1 MHGYDFYTDPDTGKR
16 WGIELSTGEVR
27 EAVTIE
33 AVAGTIY
40 YTPEQQ
46 RDIERRKQA
55 MLERLEREENA
66 RLQREAHRKLGNS
79 FYFIP
84 TSERFDGLSP
94 ATVTRLIYLNTFL
107 ALDNHKLM
115 LTQRSALR
123 KNDLQDVL
131 GVSKSTVNRFVDEV
145 TPQYIQVTDSGLL
158 VNKDVFMRGKIH
170 NPQHEQLMKFYCA
183 GVQTLYKAV
192 ETNMHARLGNLF
204 KLLPF
209 VNIEWNLLCRP
220 ECVME
225 KDLNKIE
232 LLSMADFCGLIR
244 FDVAHLNDLVS
255 SYKEIVFDVDGR
267 KELFCAMTYDGVHT
281 GTAKICINPHIL
293 YSGTCPDN
301 VKGFSAL
308 CRV

>member
-1 MHGYDFYTDPDTGKR
+1 MR
-16 WGIELSTGEVR
+16 
-27 EAVTIE
+27 
-33 AVAGTIY
+33 
-40 YTPEQQ
+40 
-46 RDIERRKQA
+46 
-55 MLERLEREENA
+55 
-66 RLQREAHRKLGNS
+66 
-79 FYFIP
+79 
-84 TSERFDGLSP
+84 
-94 ATVTRLIYLNTFL
+94 
-107 ALDNHKLM
+107 
-115 LTQRSALR
+115 TQRSPLR

-220 ECVME
+220 EYVME

-232 LLSMADFCGLIR
+232 LLSMADFCGLIG

-267 KELFCAMTYDGVHT
+267 KELFCAMTYDGVHAD
-281 GTAKICINPHIL
+281 TAKICINPHIL

>member
-1 MHGYDFYTDPDTGKR
+1 MDDSTGQTLAVER
-16 WGIELSTGEVR
+16 CTGEVYD
-27 EAVTIE
+27 TFT
-33 AVAGTIY
+33 GTFAIGTQFI
-40 YTPEQQ
+40 TPEQQ
-46 RDIERRKQA
+46 RENSRRKQA

-107 ALDNHKLM
+107 ALDNHRLM
-115 LTQRSALR
+115 RKQRSPMKR
-123 KNDLQDVL
+123 DDLHEVL
-131 GVSKSTVNRFVDEV
+131 GVSKSTANRFFDEV
-145 TPQYIQVTDSGLL
+145 TPQYIQETDTGLL

-170 NPQHEQLMKFYCA
+170 NPQHEQLMKFYCV

-192 ETNMHARLGNLF
+192 KISKHARLGSLF

-209 VNIEWNLLCRP
+209 INIEWNLLCRP

-232 LLSMADFCGLIR
+232 LLSMADFCELIG
-244 FDVAHLNDLVS
+244 FDVSHLNDLAA

-267 KELFCAMTYDGVHT
+267 KELFCAMTYDGVHAD
-281 GTAKICINPHIL
+281 TAKICINPHIL